1 MNSSNTAAEY
11 YQGYELT
18 PYIGQRNQSK
28 AYLFFKRIMDI
39 VGSLTGIILLAPLML
54 VVAILI
60 KLDSKGPA
68 LFAQTRCGKKG
79 KIFKMYKFRSMCS
92 DAEKKKKELEHLNE
106 AKCVIFK
113 IKQDP
118 RITKVGRFIRKT
130 SIDELLQLFN
140 VLKGEMS
147 LVGPRPPVPGEV
159 EKYDSW
165 QRLRLSVKPGLTG
178 LWQVSGRSNLEFDD
192 MVRLDLQYIRERS
205 FMMDIRL
212 LVKTVPVVLKMEGA
226 Y

>member
-18 PYIGQRNQSK
+18 PYIGERNQSK
-28 AYLFFKRIMDI
+28 SYLIFKRFMDI
-39 VGSLTGIILLAPLML
+39 AGSITGIILLAPLML

-68 LFAQTRCGKKG
+68 LFTQNRCGKNG

-106 AKCVIFK
+106 ANCVIFK

-118 RITKVGRFIRKT
+118 RITKVGSFIRKA

-192 MVRLDLQYIRERS
+192 MVRLCFEESGRLSLNFDNSLNRRRKQNER
-205 FMMDIRL
+205 
-212 LVKTVPVVLKMEGA
+212 
-226 Y
+226 